1 MKYIFRTLA
10 VIAVMMV
17 AVLSG
22 CSKDAETVEVQ
33 DSAALTT
40 SRAEHDRDVGE
51 PGGEGSGEHS
61 EGRERGEGGEHSEGR
76 EGGEGSGEHGGEGE
90 EDGTQYT
97 LNQTY
102 NEIRNGARLILAYH
116 PRTNSFNGTV
126 ENTTDNI
133 LKLVR
138 FEVHLSNG
146 TELGPTTPADLDP
159 GEKRTVQL
167 TATGKDFDRW
177 SAHPEVGG

>member
-1 MKYIFRTLA
+1 MKYMFRTLA

-51 PGGEGSGEHS
+51 PGGEGSGEH
-61 EGRERGEGGEHSEGR
+61 GGEGGHS
-76 EGGEGSGEHGGEGE
+76 GEGE